1 MGSDSADRNFDGI
14 ADKFQKNIYGSTK
27 GRLRHELLLA
37 HLNQHTN
44 LESDLLSVLDAGG
57 GTGVMTES
65 LIEMGHKVT
74 LTDISDEALGQAKVR
89 IKPAVQSQLEFIHG
103 DILSLHESQQY
114 DLVICHAV
122 LEWVNDWQAVI
133 NKLLALVKP
142 KGMLSLSF
150 FNRDAQLFGNMCYG
164 NFDYVE
170 QGMQVKNRVRLTP
183 NKPIKPKDVL
193 NFLYSKPLEIKHQA
207 GIRCFH
213 DYMRDL
219 DKQEKHYAQLKAL
232 ELEYG
237 SQEPY
242 KWLGKYFH
250 VLMEIKQ

>member
-1 MGSDSADRNFDGI
+1 MKATTEDRNFDGI
-14 ADKFQKNIYGSTK
+14 AEKFEKNIYGSTK

-37 HLNQHTN
+37 N
-44 LESDLLSVLDAGG
+44 LLQQTTLKSANLTILDAGG
-57 GTGVMTES
+57 GTGVMTEA
-65 LIEMGHKVT
+65 LLNMGHRVT
-74 LTDISDEALGQAKVR
+74 LADVSKDALDIARQRMQSNLEQA
-89 IKPAVQSQLEFIHG
+89 QLQLELG
-103 DILSLHESQQY
+103 DILSLDSTRQY

-122 LEWVNDWQAVI
+122 LEWVSDWQGVTT
-133 NKLLALVKP
+133 KLLSLVKP
-142 KGMLSLSF
+142 NGLLSLSF

-183 NKPIKPKDVL
+183 NKPLKPSEVLAFLDTLDV
-193 NFLYSKPLEIKHQA
+193 NVTFSA

-219 DKQEKHYAQLKAL
+219 DKQEKQYEHLKKL

-237 SQEPY
+237 SQQPY
-242 KWLGKYFH
+242 KWLGKYFQ
-250 VLMEIKQ
+250 VLVQKL